1 MKKNIPRYILDK
13 LSLLEKFMWFL
24 LLFIYLFLIELF
36 YLIGKWILVK
46 YTYSLIKKHILDNKY
61 IQDILQ
67 SKYINTFI

>member
-1 MKKNIPRYILDK
+1 MKKIPLEK
-13 LSLLEKFMWFL
+13 LSFLEKFMWFL
-24 LLFIYLFLIELF
+24 LLSIYLFIFFLIELF

-61 IQDILQ
+61 MQDILQ